1 MSLTPAQFAYGSGDA
16 LPREESDDL
25 HARFTVPSPGRP
37 LFEAAFANLS
47 RTSPAAVATGKA
59 ERGPLTPAHPPT
71 YRCATAPEQPG
82 AHMNT
87 PLQGRTAVVTGASKG
102 IGLAVVAALAQAGA
116 TVVAGSRTSTPEL
129 DALVKEAAVTWV
141 PVDLGHPEDAEQ
153 LVRHA
158 GGRVDILVNNVGAA
172 PARTGGF
179 LSVTD
184 ADWQHVLD
192 LNLLSAVRVTRAA
205 LPLMLEA
212 GRGSIVTVASVNA
225 TLPDPMVIDYSAG
238 KAALV
243 AFSKA
248 LSKEVGPRGVRVNT
262 VSPGPVRTDLWLARD
277 GVAATVSAAADVTPD
292 DVVAQVAGSTATGRF
307 STPGEVA
314 DLVLFLA
321 GDQSGNITGSDMI
334 IDGGF
339 VPTW

>member
-1 MSLTPAQFAYGSGDA
+1 
-16 LPREESDDL
+16 
-25 HARFTVPSPGRP
+25 
-37 LFEAAFANLS
+37 
-47 RTSPAAVATGKA
+47 
-59 ERGPLTPAHPPT
+59 
-71 YRCATAPEQPG
+71 
-82 AHMNT
+82 MNT

-102 IGLAVVAALAQAGA
+102 IGLAVVAALSRAGA
-116 TVVAGSRTSTPEL
+116 TVVAGSRTSTSEL
-129 DALVKEAAVTWV
+129 DALVEQGTVTWV
-141 PVDLGHPEDAEQ
+141 PVDLGESQGAER
-153 LVRHA
+153 LIEAA
-158 GGRVDILVNNVGAA
+158 GNRIDVLVNNVGAA
-172 PARTGGF
+172 PVRTGGF

-205 LPLMLEA
+205 LPVMLRA
-212 GRGSIVTVASVNA
+212 GQGSIITVASVNA

-248 LSKEVGPRGVRVNT
+248 LSKEVGPQGIRVNT
-262 VSPGPVRTDLWLARD
+262 VSPGPVETDLWLAEG
-277 GVAATVSAAADVTPD
+277 GVAATVSGAADVTSD

-307 STPGEVA
+307 SRPEEVA

-321 GDQSGNITGSDMI
+321 GDHAHNITGSDLI